1 MTEED
6 FLKKEKIS
14 LITSIN
20 ACVDGIYNLGIGI
33 SICGTMI
40 YKTDFDNDN
49 PIIDAEILNVEMGEK
64 ANTLM
69 IIDEIERKNF
79 DNRRSLKTII
89 KEFLDNRK
97 DYLKVLE
104 DPSVHPKTREYQ
116 KSINY
121 DKLEKLIKED
131 HLEHVPNETV
141 SSM

>member
-6 FLKKEKIS
+6 FLKKEKIK

-20 ACVDGIYNLGIGI
+20 ARVEGIYNLGIGI
-33 SICGTMI
+33 CICGTMI

-49 PIIDAEILNVEMGEK
+49 PIIDAIILDAEMREK
-64 ANTLM
+64 ANTLL
-69 IIDEIERKNF
+69 IVDEIERKNF
-79 DNRRSLKTII
+79 DYRRDLKTII

-121 DKLEKLIKED
+121 DKLEKLIKEE
-131 HLEHVPNETV
+131 HLEPNKNEK
-141 SSM
+141 

>member
-6 FLKKEKIS
+6 FLITEKIK
-14 LITSIN
+14 LIISIN
-20 ACVDGIYNLGIGI
+20 ARVESIYNLGIGI
-33 SICGTMI
+33 HILDFSI

-49 PIIDAEILNVEMGEK
+49 PIIDAIILDAEMREK

-69 IIDEIERKNF
+69 IVDKIEHKNF
-79 DNRRSLKTII
+79 DYGRSLKTII

-104 DPSVHPKTREYQ
+104 DPTSTVHPRNKEYY

-121 DKLEKLIKED
+121 DKLEKLIKEG
-131 HLEHVPNETV
+131 HLEPNNK
-141 SSM
+141 